1 MCLVVINGVVCEE
14 VTGKMPGSF
23 YHCGAWY
30 RKYRGVNEDA
40 GKFKV

>member
-14 VTGKMPGSF
+14 VTGKCPGAF

-30 RKYRGVNEDA
+30 RRYKGVSEDA